1 MKESSKDKKKRLE
14 AKLWEKI
21 YNLVADVKKKFRNII
36 RTYETIWTPY
46 WTPFFNSYANLLIL
60 LSSLLLMIYHGK
72 LGMNTII
79 EDYISQKNLRKKIL
93 FANEYLSYI
102 LMFISIASIILL
114 YF

>member
-1 MKESSKDKKKRLE
+1 MTSGKFHWLAQRITAVLLLPLIIWFLYYFKK
-14 AKLWEKI
+14 
-21 YNLVADVKKKFRNII
+21 II
-36 RTYETIWTPY
+36 DYDLNQISN
-46 WTPFFNSYANLLIL
+46 FFNSYANLLIL